1 MTRKLGFSDS
11 QNISNFSG
19 FLPADTKLYYQT
31 AGRQWREDNEKRA
44 ARINLIFFFSLVSR
58 SLLLL
63 IFIK

>member
-1 MTRKLGFSDS
+1 MTRELGFSDS
-11 QNISNFSG
+11 QNIPNFGG

-31 AGRQWREDNEKRA
+31 AGRQWREDREKRA
-44 ARINLIFFFSLVSR
+44 GRINLIFFSLVSR